1 MKKMEIE
8 IFIWIGAI
16 LASIFSIVSI
26 LRGIA
31 ELHKLAAEE
40 EKELEAANSPGDFST
55 EK

>member
-26 LRGIA
+26 LCGVA